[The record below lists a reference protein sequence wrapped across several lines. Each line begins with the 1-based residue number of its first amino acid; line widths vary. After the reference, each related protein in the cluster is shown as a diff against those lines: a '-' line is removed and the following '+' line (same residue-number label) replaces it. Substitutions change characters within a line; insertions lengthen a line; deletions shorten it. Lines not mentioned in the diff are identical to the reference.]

1 MVNTSLPT
9 ADLTNLFPLFRAAA
23 QNATE
28 SDAAGREIEREIA
41 YATLDAIGEAAVDVC
56 PDDIP
61 NALHRLGVA
70 LYFIERIRDGLF
82 DHDGGDAE
90 LAKIKKLI
98 SGAARVIVQH
108 EGVDVKETSLNFYLL
123 GMEART

>member
-1 MVNTSLPT
+1 MVNTSVPT

-41 YATLDAIGEAAVDVC
+41 YATLDAIGEAAVDVAS
-56 PDDIP
+56 DDIP

-70 LYFIERIRDGLF
+70 RYFVERIRDGLF
-82 DHDGGDAE
+82 DADDVDAE
-90 LAKIKKLI
+90 LAKIQKLV
-98 SGAARVIVQH
+98 SGAARMIVQH
-108 EGVDVKETSLNFYLL
+108 TGVDVKETGLDFYLL
-123 GMEART
+123 GMER